1 MKALLLTAS
10 LCLGAAP
17 ALARDDNPNSK
28 PYGCS
33 KSSTSLTKLTT
44 TSIPATASGRKSLES
59 AHLGA
64 RRTAPAQRINCDD
77 FAHIVRLQI
86 ALESPAEARP
96 ENLLAIT
103 DYDSEDLLVARL
115 RGKQLPSA
123 TDIPRFPAAWTTLS
137 LRSADM
143 DLTAGDCDL
152 VHQLRKQVLP
162 KLSVQVLN
170 EPARCLPVLSR
181 GGTGAQ
187 DEGARADRRRV
198 KAAGP
203 DPARSGRCE
212 VNCGVGGVCNCW
224 PRF

>member
-17 ALARDDNPNSK
+17 ALAREENPNIEAIWL
-28 PYGCS
+28 PQVVNFTYQTHDNFYTCN
-33 KSSTSLTKLTT
+33 SLWQKITGILV
-44 TSIPATASGRKSLES
+44 
-59 AHLGA
+59 HLGA
-64 RRTAPAQRINCDD
+64 RRTAPAHRISCDD
-77 FAHIVRLQI
+77 FAHTVRLQI
-86 ALESPAEARP
+86 ALESPVAATP
-96 ENLLAIT
+96 ENLLAVA

-123 TDIPRFPAAWTTLS
+123 NDIPRFPAAWTTLS

-152 VHQLRKQVLP
+152 VQQLRKQVLP

-181 GGTGAQ
+181 GGSMAPKMKV
-187 DEGARADRRRV
+187 RALTV
-198 KAAGP
+198 
-203 DPARSGRCE
+203 SG
-212 VNCGVGGVCNCW
+212 
-224 PRF
+224 

>member
-10 LCLGAAP
+10 LCLSAAP
-17 ALARDDNPNSK
+17 ALARDENPNIEAIWLPQVVNFTYQTDDSF
-28 PYGCS
+28 YTCN
-33 KSSTSLTKLTT
+33 SLW
-44 TSIPATASGRKSLES
+44 RKITGIL

-64 RRTAPAQRINCDD
+64 RRTAPAQRISCDD
-77 FAHIVRLQI
+77 FAHTVRLQI
-86 ALESPAEARP
+86 ALESPMAATP
-96 ENLLAIT
+96 ENLLAVT

-123 TDIPRFPAAWTTLS
+123 NDIPRFPAAWTTLS

-181 GGTGAQ
+181 GGSMPPKMKV
-187 DEGARADRRRV
+187 RALTV
-198 KAAGP
+198 AG
-203 DPARSGRCE
+203 
-212 VNCGVGGVCNCW
+212 
-224 PRF
+224 

>member
-10 LCLGAAP
+10 LCLSAAP
-17 ALARDDNPNSK
+17 ALARDENPNIEAIWLPQVVNFTYQTDDSF
-28 PYGCS
+28 YTCN
-33 KSSTSLTKLTT
+33 SLW
-44 TSIPATASGRKSLES
+44 RKITGIL

-64 RRTAPAQRINCDD
+64 RRTAPAQRISCDD
-77 FAHIVRLQI
+77 FAHTVRLQI
-86 ALESPAEARP
+86 ALESPMAATP
-96 ENLLAIT
+96 ENLLAVT

-123 TDIPRFPAAWTTLS
+123 NDIPRFPAAWTTLS

-181 GGTGAQ
+181 GGSMAPKMKV
-187 DEGARADRRRV
+187 RALTV
-198 KAAGP
+198 AG
-203 DPARSGRCE
+203 
-212 VNCGVGGVCNCW
+212 
-224 PRF
+224 

>member
-17 ALARDDNPNSK
+17 ALARDDNPNIEAIWL
-28 PYGCS
+28 PQVVNFTYQTDDNFYTCR
-33 KSSTSLTKLTT
+33 SLWQKITGIL
-44 TSIPATASGRKSLES
+44 

-64 RRTAPAQRINCDD
+64 RRTAPVDRISCDD
-77 FAHIVRLQI
+77 FAHTVRLQI
-86 ALESPAEARP
+86 ALESPAEATP
-96 ENLLAIT
+96 ANLLAMT

-123 TDIPRFPAAWTTLS
+123 GDIPRFPAAWTTRS

-181 GGTGAQ
+181 GGSLRPKMKV
-187 DEGARADRRRV
+187 RALTV
-198 KAAGP
+198 AG
-203 DPARSGRCE
+203 
-212 VNCGVGGVCNCW
+212 
-224 PRF
+224 

>member
-1 MKALLLTAS
+1 MKALLVTAS

-17 ALARDDNPNSK
+17 ALARDDNPNIDAIWL
-28 PYGCS
+28 PQVVNFTYQADDNFYTCS
-33 KSSTSLTKLTT
+33 SLWQKITGIL
-44 TSIPATASGRKSLES
+44 

-64 RRTAPAQRINCDD
+64 RRTAPAQRVSCDD
-77 FAHIVRLQI
+77 FAHTVRLQI
-86 ALESPAEARP
+86 ALESPAEATP
-96 ENLLAIT
+96 ANLLAMT

-123 TDIPRFPAAWTTLS
+123 GDIPRFPAAWTTLS

-181 GGTGAQ
+181 GGSMRPKMKV
-187 DEGARADRRRV
+187 RALTV
-198 KAAGP
+198 AG
-203 DPARSGRCE
+203 
-212 VNCGVGGVCNCW
+212 
-224 PRF
+224 

>member
-1 MKALLLTAS
+1 MKALLLSAS

-17 ALARDDNPNSK
+17 ALARDENPNIEAIWLPQVVNFTYQTDDSF
-28 PYGCS
+28 YTCN
-33 KSSTSLTKLTT
+33 SLW
-44 TSIPATASGRKSLES
+44 RKITGIL

-64 RRTAPAQRINCDD
+64 RRTAPAQRISCDD
-77 FAHIVRLQI
+77 FAHTVRLQI
-86 ALESPAEARP
+86 ALESPMAATP
-96 ENLLAIT
+96 ENLLAVT

-123 TDIPRFPAAWTTLS
+123 NDIPRFPAAWTTLS

-181 GGTGAQ
+181 GGSMAPKMKV
-187 DEGARADRRRV
+187 RALTV
-198 KAAGP
+198 AG
-203 DPARSGRCE
+203 
-212 VNCGVGGVCNCW
+212 
-224 PRF
+224 

>member
-17 ALARDDNPNSK
+17 ALARDENPNIEAIWLPQVVNFTYQTDDSF
-28 PYGCS
+28 YTCN
-33 KSSTSLTKLTT
+33 SLW
-44 TSIPATASGRKSLES
+44 RKITGIL

-64 RRTAPAQRINCDD
+64 RRTAPAQRISCDD
-77 FAHIVRLQI
+77 FAHTVRLQI
-86 ALESPAEARP
+86 ALESPMAATP
-96 ENLLAIT
+96 ENLLAVT

-123 TDIPRFPAAWTTLS
+123 NDIPRFPAAWTTLS

-181 GGTGAQ
+181 GGSMAPKMKV
-187 DEGARADRRRV
+187 RALTV
-198 KAAGP
+198 AG
-203 DPARSGRCE
+203 
-212 VNCGVGGVCNCW
+212 
-224 PRF
+224 